1 MLGVATVLTVRVPG
15 VGQGNPPDALWTR
28 VEACAAEAKPTPQCL
43 THSQIHRYVV
53 LRDDVSTK
61 TFGYLLSPTGRVTG
75 IESPRIFT
83 MPILD
88 FWQYAWHEAAR
99 YVKRPHAQIGLAIN
113 SLMSRRHN
121 QLHIHL
127 TCAKA
132 TVIEALAKT
141 KVTNEWQPTPFLTL
155 GKSTFNVRSVESLS
169 GDNSPFKLVAEIPGA
184 KDNDEGPNDRG
195 SWRDKRW
202 RLRPITTR
210 AAAPAPRPRRC
221 SNGLARTADSQAA
234 GLLN

>member
-184 KDNDEGPNDRG
+184 KDNMKDQTIVVVGATSGGYYVLDNDARSG
-195 SWRDKRW
+195 AS
-202 RLRPITTR
+202 
-210 AAAPAPRPRRC
+210 AAAEALLDESC
-221 SNGLARTADSQAA
+221 SNR
-234 GLLN
+234 